1 MSILSKI
8 IRNSL
13 GMSMMEMVIAG
24 GLAGAAAMG
33 VASLMKSMGGSSKEA
48 EIVIERTEFGSA
60 LGVFLNSANGC
71 YAFRQGPAI
80 PDTEGPYT
88 TPDWVN
94 SEGKPKEFTFDGFK
108 SFATNVD
115 LRFNN
120 IKSLVASRSDIPG
133 VNPLTLKIG
142 PDTKTLKKAIIK
154 VKLVMTDK
162 ANERDPA
169 RKRAMENEYPE
180 TRFEYN
186 VPVMV
191 DTTTNAVEICGDN
204 NSLAESCFILKG
216 VFDETSGKCEMPEQ
230 CQSLGSYSVIDCAP
244 RIRQAANCTQTD
256 GRVATKNPVTN
267 GFNCPAGSQ
276 AISTGGDSWFRDVNC
291 GKKCTARINYSM
303 GYYSCL
309 KCE

>member
-1 MSILSKI
+1 MRILRSI

-33 VASLMKSMGGSSKEA
+33 VASLMKSMGGSNKEA

-60 LGVFLNSANGC
+60 LGVFLNSSNGC
-71 YAFRQGPAI
+71 FAFKQGSPISDA
-80 PDTEGPYT
+80 ESPYT
-88 TPDWVN
+88 TADWVN
-94 SEGKPKEFTFDGFK
+94 SEGKTKEFKFDGFK
-108 SFATNVD
+108 SFASNVD
-115 LRFNN
+115 LRYNN
-120 IKSLVASRSDIPG
+120 IKSLVASRADIPG
-133 VNPLTLKIG
+133 VNPLTLKLG

-154 VKLVMTDK
+154 VKLVVTDK
-162 ANERDPA
+162 SSERDPA
-169 RKRAMENEYPE
+169 RKRAAEDQFPE

-191 DTTTNAVEICGDN
+191 DVSTNAVEICGDN
-204 NSLAESCFILKG
+204 STLAEACFILKG
-216 VFDETSGKCEMPEQ
+216 VFDTDSGKCQIQEQ

-244 RIRQAANCTQTD
+244 RISQANNCAGTD
-256 GRVATKNPVTN
+256 GRFAAVNPVTN
-267 GFNCPAGSQ
+267 GYNCPAGSQ
-276 AISTGGDSWFRDVNC
+276 AISTGGDTWFRDVNC